1 MSYAVI
7 YASNSGNTKKVAEA
21 IAQALP
27 KEELLYFG
35 EADDPAKAAD
45 VIFTGF
51 WTDKGTCPQEIM
63 DFLSD
68 VHGKQ
73 IALFGTCGFGGS
85 EEYFNSILQRVSAFI
100 EDDCTYLDGFMCQ
113 GKMPGGIRRR
123 YENMLETSVNKEKV
137 QQMID
142 NFDMALKHPDDHDL
156 AQARVFAEVIVTS
169 CR

>member
-1 MSYAVI
+1 MKYAVV
-7 YASNSGNTKKVAEA
+7 YSSNSGNTKKVAEA
-21 IAQALP
+21 IAEALP
-27 KEELLYFG
+27 KEALLYFG
-35 EADDPAKAAD
+35 EAAEEAKHAD

-51 WTDKGTCPQEIM
+51 WTDKGICPQEII

-85 EEYFNSILQRVSAFI
+85 EEYFQSILQRVSAFI
-100 EDDCTYLDGFMCQ
+100 EDDCIYLDGFMCQ
-113 GKMPGGIRRR
+113 GKMPDAILKR

-142 NFDMALKHPDDHDL
+142 NFHIARKHPNEYDA
-156 AQARVFAEVIVTS
+156 AQARVFAEVIVRS
-169 CR
+169 CS